1 MELTEEHPMK
11 KLAILVLVSTLATGA
26 FAHSRVDTT
35 TPENGAVIADVPPE
49 ISFNF
54 AADIRLT
61 RVDMIHQ
68 DHPSVRL
75 DLGDQ
80 TSFDQVFTLP
90 FQGMGEDIYRIVW
103 RGLGVDGHAMQGEF
117 TFTVD

>member
-1 MELTEEHPMK
+1 MK
-11 KLAILVLVSTLATGA
+11 KLMTLALISTLATGA

-35 TPENGAVIADVPPE
+35 TPENGAALAEAPTE
-49 ISFNF
+49 IRFNF
-54 AADIRLT
+54 AAEIRLT

-68 DHPSVRL
+68 DHPAVRL

-80 TSFDQVFTLP
+80 TSFDRVFALP
-90 FQGMGEDIYRIVW
+90 LHGMGEGIYRIEW
-103 RGLGVDGHAMQGEF
+103 RGLGVDGHAMQGAF